1 METDHI
7 GRFLNPDG
15 GYLDINGK
23 TISGCTSY
31 KGITAMQHDNAFD
44 TFEKLIRLIRPARI
58 LEIGTA
64 AGGLCLFLR
73 QILNEIG
80 LESTPIKTFDI
91 YDCTTHRVLER
102 ENNLEVIYDNLFCQ
116 NYLSL
121 EKPELIKDYIQSEGL
136 TLVLCDGGNKITEF
150 NTISPLIKSG
160 DIIMAHDYAPNIDY
174 FKEKIMN
181 RVWCW
186 MEIQDSDIQNACD
199 INSLDPFMAE
209 EFAEVV
215 WVCKR
220 KK

>member
-1 METDHI
+1 METDHV

-15 GYLDINGK
+15 GYLDIDGK

-44 TFEKLIRLIRPARI
+44 TFEKLIRLTRPARI

-102 ENNLEVIYDNLFCQ
+102 ENNLEVIYKNLFCQ

-121 EKPELIKDYIQSEGL
+121 EKPELIQEYIQSDGL
-136 TLVLCDGGNKITEF
+136 TLVLCDGGNKVGEF
-150 NTISPLIKSG
+150 NLLSNYIKEG
-160 DIIMAHDYAPNIDY
+160 DFIMAHDYADNRENFDTN
-174 FKEKIMN
+174 FNRKIWN
-181 RVWCW
+181 WH
-186 MEIQDSDIQNACD
+186 EIQDSN
-199 INSLDPFMAE
+199 INESCLRNNLKSYNKEIFDS
-209 EFAEVV
+209 VV
-215 WVCKR
+215 WVCKI
-220 KK
+220 K